1 MRKDGAI
8 TIFLS
13 LIFVCV
19 AALIFGLVES
29 ARTAGVNY
37 YLQTAA
43 DSALD
48 SVFSEF
54 DNKLWE
60 KYRLILR
67 NYKSEDELKSRFS
80 NYINPY
86 IESSGIY
93 KISNP
98 QVEVLDK
105 QVITDEGGAW
115 LEDEIAEYVKYK
127 IASDLIFETDPN
139 KVWEEVKNA
148 DSMKNITNGYAQNSR
163 EAIKVEKALMRI
175 SENLNKQR
183 NAYNYAMGNINGR
196 NVSGFLY
203 DAREIERLNN
213 KIDSLVD
220 NYSRCADKLLREL
233 DENEREHAADWD
245 KLNDENRQLLEKQI
259 ENFRPYVDKDG
270 ERRIEVDNLKNEAH
284 SISSSLTQSISIAEE
299 IEYIEESEDDDEED
313 DDDTL
318 PDLYNDLSTT
328 WSEVSIPTVG
338 FAHGVGDEK
347 KADILERLMEG
358 LSNGVLELVIPADR
372 DVSDKSIDLTYMPS
386 NADRTVRNEPNADLI
401 KNLLVDYYVGEYFP
415 DFVDN
420 VEDDFSYEFEYILSG
435 KNTDKANLEQA
446 LLKILLIRQGLN
458 YLYIFRDSAKMEL
471 VNELALAIS
480 SAAAMPFLTGVVS
493 FLIISAW
500 VLAESVLDI
509 KALLAGEEVPL
520 FKTEETW
527 RLDFDGVLAIGQ
539 DKNTIKN
546 SDFSKTSK
554 TETPKETEGGGK
566 IMVYDMYLKLILF
579 LVKPEDRNYRMLD
592 MIENN
597 MRKVESD
604 FKARNLLYGTKLST
618 LCQSD
623 RLFSRLG
630 LVKGEFLGLSDN
642 YNLKVNSVKV
652 Y

>member
-67 NYKSEDELKSRFS
+67 NYKSEDELKSSFS

-233 DENEREHAADWD
+233 DENEREHVADWD

-270 ERRIEVDNLKNEAH
+270 ERRIEVENLKNEAH

-313 DDDTL
+313 DDEEDDDDTL

-328 WSEVSIPTVG
+328 WSEISIPTVG

-372 DVSDKSIDLTYMPS
+372 DVSNKSIDLTYMPS
-386 NADRTVRNEPNADLI
+386 NADRTVRNEPSADLI

-446 LLKILLIRQGLN
+446 LLKIL
-458 YLYIFRDSAKMEL
+458 
-471 VNELALAIS
+471 
-480 SAAAMPFLTGVVS
+480 
-493 FLIISAW
+493 
-500 VLAESVLDI
+500 
-509 KALLAGEEVPL
+509 
-520 FKTEETW
+520 
-527 RLDFDGVLAIGQ
+527 
-539 DKNTIKN
+539 
-546 SDFSKTSK
+546 
-554 TETPKETEGGGK
+554 
-566 IMVYDMYLKLILF
+566 
-579 LVKPEDRNYRMLD
+579 
-592 MIENN
+592 
-597 MRKVESD
+597 
-604 FKARNLLYGTKLST
+604 
-618 LCQSD
+618 
-623 RLFSRLG
+623 
-630 LVKGEFLGLSDN
+630 
-642 YNLKVNSVKV
+642 
-652 Y
+652 